1 MRKGIAII
9 KILLF
14 ITVTI
19 AIYSFF
25 AIGLIAA
32 KLFGREYESWRN
44 KCLKFW
50 GKYSLKCLGLSI
62 EIKGTPPEP
71 PFFLVSN
78 HLSYID
84 IPVYYHALKSTFV
97 AKSEIK
103 QWPVVGW
110 MARTL
115 GIIFI
120 DRTRKRDVQ
129 RVNSIMGEKIN
140 EHQGV
145 VLFPEGRTSPGDRI
159 LPFRPPLLQHPVEAN
174 FDVHYAVIRY
184 ETGKND
190 PPAGDTVAWWQDMSL
205 MQHFIG
211 LASNRSIT
219 ATVHFGQKSLK
230 KNDRKILAE
239 ELQKEVEKM
248 FIPMKTNKIEKSLKT
263 V

>member
-14 ITVTI
+14 ITFTI

-25 AIGLIAA
+25 AIGLIGA
-32 KLFGREYESWRN
+32 KIFGRRYEPWRN
-44 KCLKFW
+44 RCLKFW

-84 IPVYYHALKSTFV
+84 IPVYYHALKTTFV

-103 QWPVVGW
+103 HWPVVGW

-120 DRTRKRDVQ
+120 DRSRRRDVH
-129 RVNSIMGEKIN
+129 RVNSVMAEKIN
-140 EHQGV
+140 NYQGV
-145 VLFPEGRTSPGDRI
+145 VLYPEGKTYPGDTI
-159 LPFRPPLLQHPVEAN
+159 ISFRPPLLQHPVDAD

-184 ETGKND
+184 ETGPDD
-190 PPAGDTVAWWQDMSL
+190 PPARDTVSWWQDISL

-219 ATVHFGQKSLK
+219 ATVQFGQKSLK
-230 KNDRKILAE
+230 KRDRKILAE
-239 ELQKEVEKM
+239 ELQKEVEKI
-248 FIPMKTNKIEKSLKT
+248 FIPMKVNRLD
-263 V
+263 

>member
-1 MRKGIAII
+1 MRKGIAIV
-9 KILLF
+9 KISLF
-14 ITVTI
+14 IAVTV
-19 AIYSFF
+19 AIYSIF

-32 KLFGREYESWRN
+32 NLFGQKYEPWRN

-50 GKYSLKCLGLSI
+50 GKYSLKCLGMT
-62 EIKGTPPEP
+62 IKVEGTPPEP

-78 HLSYID
+78 HLSYMD
-84 IPVYYHALKSTFV
+84 IPVYYYVLKTTFV

-103 QWPVVGW
+103 YWPVIGW

-120 DRTRKRDVQ
+120 DRTRKRDVH
-129 RVNSIMGEKIN
+129 RVNSMIAEKIN

-145 VLFPEGRTSPGDRI
+145 VLFPEGQTSPGVKI
-159 LPFRPPLLQHPVEAN
+159 MSFRPSLLQHPVDAN

-184 ETGKND
+184 ETGKDD
-190 PPAGDTVAWWQDMSL
+190 PPAGDTVAWWQDTSL

-230 KNDRKILAE
+230 RNDRKILAQ
-239 ELQKEVEKM
+239 ELQKKIEKI
-248 FIPMKTNKIEKSLKT
+248 FIPMKANVLE
-263 V
+263 